1 MFTRRRE
8 LVFSAT
14 QMMVAD
20 EFCDGKPWIDLSEQ
34 ELKKG
39 LEKFAGVDVQQ
50 TSDEDFCRQIS
61 RVLKMGASVPVD
73 SSVFMQKRAQR
84 KYLADSRLTDVKP
97 GGW

>member
-1 MFTRRRE
+1 MH
-8 LVFSAT
+8 
-14 QMMVAD
+14 QMSDV
-20 EFCDGKPWIDLSEQ
+20 DL
-34 ELKKG
+34 
-39 LEKFAGVDVQQ
+39 
-50 TSDEDFCRQIS
+50 CRQIS